1 MITWLFLR
9 LFRRKHWACKCFHL
23 DDSAS
28 PSNKPWAALCPE
40 FHLCQAVAQAKIA
53 WWETDVQISNPV
65 FQMCYVVDL
74 LVLTCL
80 DRLCLLCDR
89 KCAFFR
95 IFPRWCHLI
104 APHQQEEII
113 CRGGRPPQGSS
124 WLLLCMCIRRVAVY
138 TRVSPL
144 LQPWDLPP
152 SRQRLLC
159 CATAALGLWKGLRDR
174 KCFSAP
180 CLLLVGFKS
189 SFTVS
194 FLYLCSLWNPLLCTV
209 LLERERKI
217 SGKKEYSPTAR

>member
-9 LFRRKHWACKCFHL
+9 LFRRKNWACKCFHI

-53 WWETDVQISNPV
+53 WWETDVQVSNPV
-65 FQMCYVVDL
+65 FQMCYVIDL

-113 CRGGRPPQGSS
+113 CKQ
-124 WLLLCMCIRRVAVY
+124 RRKTSTGVILTVAMHVY
-138 TRVSPL
+138 KKSCSVRSCFSTS
-144 LQPWDLPP
+144 
-152 SRQRLLC
+152 
-159 CATAALGLWKGLRDR
+159 AALGSPTLPAAT
-174 KCFSAP
+174 SP
-180 CLLLVGFKS
+180 
-189 SFTVS
+189 
-194 FLYLCSLWNPLLCTV
+194 LCSSSTGTPKGV
-209 LLERERKI
+209 E
-217 SGKKEYSPTAR
+217 G